1 MCTYLTNS
9 TFVSALH
16 VKSIHCCQKPWQPR
30 QFSLGKVMTSTPQ
43 AHHTCTLT
51 LAKTSLATSI
61 SQRHWPKLLPLFLF
75 LQSISLSAQ
84 YKPMLHTTTQLRVGR
99 AVHSRP
105 QGDQKVPHD
114 TTLGVK
120 TAIQARGAD
129 HSFALVRSIKI
140 PGNKPGTGTGCPY
153 LVQCASKKA
162 E

>member
-1 MCTYLTNS
+1 M
-9 TFVSALH
+9 A
-16 VKSIHCCQKPWQPR
+16 
-30 QFSLGKVMTSTPQ
+30 
-43 AHHTCTLT
+43 
-51 LAKTSLATSI
+51 AKTIFPWKSDDFHTTGTPHLHTHFSQDFPCTSI

-105 QGDQKVPHD
+105 QGDQKVPRD